1 MAESYGFF
9 DAEELVGGEFD
20 REYLAEQFANYF
32 KLFIGNGVFASP
44 TNQLKVVAGTGLQ
57 IILKRGWAFINGY
70 WYYNDDDLEIPV
82 PPNVTAQTVNSG
94 VFVQFNSADRTIHTV
109 IATGRT
115 TVDRDAPY
123 YELKLAELS
132 IATGTTA
139 ISDAMIT
146 DTRTNEN
153 VCGFVKGL
161 LEGVISTDD
170 LFAQY
175 TAIFNEWFDHMKD
188 QLSED
193 AAGNLQEQID
203 EIDETLNNLNAST
216 VSFDDTT
223 AQIGSNTVQGAIEGL
238 KSAFSSALTA
248 LKNTAIAQAV
258 GATVSDNFAQ
268 VIAKLATIVNRG
280 KVTQTLNTST
290 KSYTIPAGYHN
301 GQGTVS
307 LTTQEKTITASRS
320 AQTVTPDSGKVLSKV
335 TVNKFPDA
343 TGSYPASGN
352 ITSNGTHDMGAGN
365 NYRYVKV
372 DVHPTPS
379 CPTLIDQAITNHSGG
394 SNVVSINVP
403 TGYQRY
409 VAIVGIHRYNN
420 DSTPNVSGCGAI
432 WTGSLGKL
440 YDSSY
445 AVYVLTSGG
454 TLNMWTNH
462 GWLMWVTVVGINS

>member
-82 PPNVTAQTVNSG
+82 PANVTAQTVNSG

-161 LEGVISTDD
+161 LDGVISTDD

-238 KSAFSSALTA
+238 KSAFSSALTS
-248 LKNTAIAQAV
+248 LKATPIAQAV
-258 GATVSDNFAQ
+258 GATGNTFAAVIQKLNAIATPGKSTPVKWSDNILKIVDGDLGSRGRCSDNVVRSVFELPAGWYGSHDGTRDLLGITDAKMQQLGWLIPSGNKAITANGTNIDVKANATVSVAVNQTPSYRGYSPVGTNNYYIANGDSYNDGGCRVTVGQPSVSKNGSVITVTIPETVRYGGYWLVHGEPTLPSQ
-268 VIAKLATIVNRG
+268 VGEISRNITV
-280 KVTQTLNTST
+280 TLN
-290 KSYTIPAGYHN
+290 I
-301 GQGTVS
+301 
-307 LTTQEKTITASRS
+307 
-320 AQTVTPDSGKVLSKV
+320 
-335 TVNKFPDA
+335 
-343 TGSYPASGN
+343 
-352 ITSNGTHDMGAGN
+352 
-365 NYRYVKV
+365 
-372 DVHPTPS
+372 
-379 CPTLIDQAITNHSGG
+379 
-394 SNVVSINVP
+394 
-403 TGYQRY
+403 
-409 VAIVGIHRYNN
+409 
-420 DSTPNVSGCGAI
+420 
-432 WTGSLGKL
+432 
-440 YDSSY
+440 
-445 AVYVLTSGG
+445 
-454 TLNMWTNH
+454 
-462 GWLMWVTVVGINS
+462 